1 MHKKGGIR
9 SHLILILLEARFKFK
24 FKLMDM
30 ISSYPSGLL
39 EADARA
45 GSYRAP
51 CAQSPERPSDW
62 RLRESHGPKLL
73 GPIAHSL
80 GKPNMIGAILYCGPA
95 IWPKLAVLEQFQK
108 LHRFSNNCA
117 VFPKQNCAVFPTL
130 GNFQN
135 YPFN

>member
-1 MHKKGGIR
+1 
-9 SHLILILLEARFKFK
+9 
-24 FKLMDM
+24 MDK

-45 GSYRAP
+45 ESYWAP

-62 RLRESHGPKLL
+62 RLRESYGPKLL

-80 GKPNMIGAILYCGPA
+80 GKPSQVAPTS
-95 IWPKLAVLEQFQK
+95 AVGRPMALIVQAQHLGLSLIVIFPDLNQFQICTNFYK
-108 LHRFSNNCA
+108 C
-117 VFPKQNCAVFPTL
+117 

-135 YPFN
+135 YLFN